1 MSSLYPTLLTVWLPV
16 LIGVPVLIH
25 LINLMRHR
33 KVRWAAM
40 NFLLESQKKNQNWVR
55 FKEILLL
62 LTRMAAMGA
71 IVVMLAG
78 PLASLDWSRLFA
90 GGVVHHVLLVD
101 DSLSMSD
108 QWNNT
113 TALKNARGVVEHLLD
128 RTVHHQGT
136 HLVTL

>member
-55 FKEILLL
+55 FKEILLPGL
-62 LTRMAAMGA
+62 ESALRRRS
-71 IVVMLAG
+71 G
-78 PLASLDWSRLFA
+78 PSR
-90 GGVVHHVLLVD
+90 
-101 DSLSMSD
+101 
-108 QWNNT
+108 T
-113 TALKNARGVVEHLLD
+113 TGR
-128 RTVHHQGT
+128 
-136 HLVTL
+136 